1 MKKKVIVEKDGNLIN
16 EERKSEF
23 VITEKKIVDS
33 MLNGKYYFYKM

>member
-23 VITEKKIVDS
+23 VIAEKKIVDS
-33 MLNGKYYFYKM
+33 MLNGIYYFSKM